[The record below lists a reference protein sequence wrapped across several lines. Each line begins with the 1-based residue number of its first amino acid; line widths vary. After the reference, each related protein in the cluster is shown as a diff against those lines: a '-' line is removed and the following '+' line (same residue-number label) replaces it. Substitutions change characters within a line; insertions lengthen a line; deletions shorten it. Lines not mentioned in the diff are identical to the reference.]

1 MMINKQNQAKYSS
14 LAESKTVKV
23 EIPDFTNK
31 MNGVPVENIESPT
44 FTIRGKDL
52 SIQVNPNDRN
62 AKNIGVYLHNYSKD
76 TITAKFTVKSLKNDK
91 PGSVETVL
99 DDRTEFKADQGWGNP
114 KYKSH
119 KEYRWFIK
127 SDDDVFR
134 LEFEV
139 TLYFT
144 AEDLDCPKK
153 RYPVSSN

>member
-1 MMINKQNQAKYSS
+1 MINNKQTLAKYLSPS
-14 LAESKTVKV
+14 ESKTVKL

-31 MNGVPVENIESPT
+31 MNAGQDEKVESPT

-52 SIQVNPNDRN
+52 RIQIWPNDRN
-62 AKNIGVYLHNYSKD
+62 DKVIGVYLHNRSED
-76 TITAKFTVKSLKNDK
+76 TITAKLTVKNANNVKQTIFKRREIMS
-91 PGSVETVL
+91 
-99 DDRTEFKADQGWGNP
+99 DRGYGVPNYT
-114 KYKSH
+114 SH
-119 KEYRWFIK
+119 REYRWFLK
-127 SDDDVFR
+127 SEDDVCR